1 MTKPIPRIVTG
12 ETLGQVDASQVPRF
26 AGAPTFARLPR
37 IDEVKSADIAVIGMP
52 FDAGASFR
60 SGARFGPSHIREA
73 SRLLRPY
80 NQAQDAY
87 PFELA
92 QVVDAGD
99 LNLNTYDI
107 LETLATIEAGIT
119 EILNFGAK
127 PMTLG
132 GDHTIAL
139 PILRALHKKF
149 GPIAVIHFDAHLD
162 TWDTYYG
169 APYTHGTPFR
179 RAAEEGLLDLESCL
193 HVGIRGPLYSK
204 QDLTDD
210 ATFGFQIIRTED
222 FDDLGT
228 EAIIAKMLRRV
239 AGKPVYVSIDV
250 DVMDPA
256 FAPGT
261 GTPEAGGLSSRELLR
276 LVRALDATN
285 LLGAD
290 IVEVSPPYDHAQITA
305 LAACHLAYDLIT
317 TMAKA
322 TAAAKKA

>member
-60 SGARFGPSHIREA
+60 SGARF
-73 SRLLRPY
+73 
-80 NQAQDAY
+80 AQDAY